1 MRWGVVVF
9 PGSNCDRDCLFALEK
24 VLGHEAIPIWHDERV
39 LPSLDAVI
47 LPGGFSYGDYLRSGA
62 IAALSPI
69 MAEVKR
75 AARDGLPVLGICN
88 GFQILCEAGLLPG
101 ALLTNADGLFHCHPA
116 NLRVE
121 SSRSVFT
128 REFGSGEVVRMPI
141 AHGQGCYYADPP
153 TLDRLERSGSIL
165 FRYCDARGE
174 ITSGSNPNGS
184 LGNVAGIC
192 NEEGNVVGL
201 MPHPERACE
210 ALLSSTDGLRLFLSL
225 GSLPSVEVLGETY
238 AGSVVG

>member
-1 MRWGVVVF
+1 MRWGVVIF
-9 PGSNCDRDCLFALEK
+9 PGSNCDRDCLAVLQG
-24 VLGHEAIPIWHDERV
+24 VLGHEAIAIWHDERV
-39 LPSLDAVI
+39 LPTVDAVV

-62 IAALSPI
+62 IAAFSPV
-69 MAEVKR
+69 MAEVAR
-75 AARDGLPVLGICN
+75 AARNGLPVLGICN

-116 NLRVE
+116 RLRVE
-121 SSRSVFT
+121 SSCCLFT
-128 REFGSGEVVRMPI
+128 RGYASGEVVRIPI
-141 AHGQGCYYADPP
+141 AHGQGRYYADPS

-174 ITSGSNPNGS
+174 PTPESNPNGS
-184 LGNVAGIC
+184 LANIAGIS

-210 ALLSSTDGLRLFLSL
+210 PLLASTDGLRLFLSV
-225 GSLPSVEVLGETY
+225 GSLPSGAESGTAYVRSA
-238 AGSVVG
+238 AG

>member
-9 PGSNCDRDCLFALEK
+9 PGSNCDRDCLFVLQQ
-24 VLGHEAIPIWHDERV
+24 VLGREAIAIWHDERN
-39 LPSLDAVI
+39 LPPVDAVV

-69 MAEVKR
+69 MAAVGR
-75 AARDGLPVLGICN
+75 AARSGLPVLGICN

-101 ALLTNADGLFHCHPA
+101 ALLTNADALFHCHPVH
-116 NLRVE
+116 LRVE
-121 SSRSVFT
+121 SNCCLFT
-128 REFGSGEVVRMPI
+128 RGFASGEVVQMPI
-141 AHGQGCYYADPP
+141 AHGQGRYYADPS

-165 FRYCDARGE
+165 FRYCDVHGE
-174 ITSGSNPNGS
+174 RTREANPNGS
-184 LGNVAGIC
+184 VANIAGIC

-210 ALLSSTDGLRLFLSL
+210 TLLASTDGLRLFHSL
-225 GSLPSVEVLGETY
+225 GSTPPEVEPGATY
-238 AGSVVG
+238 AGSAVR

>member
-9 PGSNCDRDCLFALEK
+9 PGSNCDRDCLSVLRR
-24 VLGHEAIPIWHDERV
+24 VLGQEAIAIWHDERV
-39 LPSLDAVI
+39 LPPVDAVV

-69 MAEVKR
+69 MKAVAG

-116 NLRVE
+116 YLRVE
-121 SSRSVFT
+121 SSCCIFT
-128 REFGSGEVVRMPI
+128 RNYASGAVLQMPV
-141 AHGQGCYYADPP
+141 AHFQGRYYADAS

-174 ITSGSNPNGS
+174 PTPESNPNGS
-184 LGNVAGIC
+184 LANIAGIS

-210 ALLSSTDGLRLFLSL
+210 ALLVSTDGLGLFLSV
-225 GSLPSVEVLGETY
+225 GSPPAGKESGAAY
-238 AGSVVG
+238 ARSAAG